1 MSARS
6 GGSAATKKSR
16 LGMDSDALPIPP
28 EDLPAFRVAQL
39 LVVLKEINQPINI
52 ERLGYYGFFGAN
64 PMLID
69 SLDTAERT
77 ALVMAGF
84 DSRTIDHQS
93 AAQRFANRRQ
103 RLRADVASLI
113 AYGLAEARVENGAVL
128 YGLTPT
134 GSRASSGLT
143 AAYADGLRQ
152 AISVV
157 LPMLRRLSDRGLRQQ
172 ATKWLRVQRLD
183 LDLLG
188 LEHTQVSEAS
198 S

>member
-1 MSARS
+1 
-6 GGSAATKKSR
+6 
-16 LGMDSDALPIPP
+16 MDADSLPILP
-28 EDLPAFRVAQL
+28 EDLPAFRIAQL
-39 LVVLKEINQPINI
+39 LVVLRGIDQPTNM
-52 ERLGYYGFFGAN
+52 ERLGYYSFFSAN

-69 SLDTAERT
+69 SLSAGQRT

-103 RLRADVASLI
+103 RLRADVATLI

-128 YGLTPT
+128 YGLALT
-134 GSRASSGLT
+134 GSEASSGLT

-152 AISVV
+152 ASSVV
-157 LPMLRRLSDRGLRQQ
+157 LPLLRRLSDRRLRQQ
-172 ATKWLRVQRLD
+172 ASEWLRVQHLD

-188 LEHTQVSEAS
+188 LEHAPTSRDPN
-198 S
+198 